1 MDTMASPF
9 RPCKHRVYEAE
20 NPTLTVATTM
30 VSGTILWKNR
40 QLMLKIK
47 IPPRSEP
54 EKTDAV
60 PLKQDNDDSSVT
72 QFRDWWQEEFE
83 EPADFL
89 EYDAGQLKTA
99 VMLSEMVKDL
109 VWPDFKVGVE
119 GSWVVFRRVKER
131 YFPRKKKDESSQL
144 NDESSK

>member
-1 MDTMASPF
+1 MDT
-9 RPCKHRVYEAE
+9 
-20 NPTLTVATTM
+20 TM
-30 VSGTILWKNR
+30 DSRAILWKNR

-60 PLKQDNDDSSVT
+60 PLKTKSEDSDLAH
-72 QFRDWWQEEFE
+72 FRDWWQEEFE

-99 VMLSEMVKDL
+99 VMFSEMVKDL
-109 VWPDFKVGVE
+109 VWPDFKVGAE
-119 GSWVVFRRVKER
+119 GSWVVFCRAKER
-131 YFPRKKKDESSQL
+131 YFPRKSQAESSQL
-144 NDESSK
+144 NDESSKQE

>member
-1 MDTMASPF
+1 MDSRA
-9 RPCKHRVYEAE
+9 
-20 NPTLTVATTM
+20 
-30 VSGTILWKNR
+30 ILCKNR

-60 PLKQDNDDSSVT
+60 PLKQGTEDSVIA

-109 VWPDFKVGVE
+109 VWPDFKVGAE
-119 GSWVVFRRVKER
+119 GSWVVFRRVEER
-131 YFPRKKKDESSQL
+131 YFPRKNKDESSQL
-144 NDESSK
+144 NDESRKQE

>member
-1 MDTMASPF
+1 MDSRA
-9 RPCKHRVYEAE
+9 
-20 NPTLTVATTM
+20 
-30 VSGTILWKNR
+30 ILWKNR
-40 QLMLKIK
+40 QLVLKIK

-54 EKTDAV
+54 EKTEAV
-60 PLKQDNDDSSVT
+60 PLKQESDDSAVT

-89 EYDAGQLKTA
+89 ECDAGQLKTA

-109 VWPDFKVGVE
+109 VWPDFKVGAE

-131 YFPRKKKDESSQL
+131 YFPRKSKDESSQL
-144 NDESSK
+144 NDESSKQK

>member
-1 MDTMASPF
+1 
-9 RPCKHRVYEAE
+9 
-20 NPTLTVATTM
+20 
-30 VSGTILWKNR
+30 
-40 QLMLKIK
+40 MLKIK

-54 EKTDAV
+54 EKTEAV
-60 PLKQDNDDSSVT
+60 PLKQGTEDSAVT

-109 VWPDFKVGVE
+109 VWPDFKVGAE
-119 GSWVVFRRVKER
+119 GSWVVFRRVEER
-131 YFPRKKKDESSQL
+131 HFPRKNKDESSQL
-144 NDESSK
+144 NDESSKQE

>member
-1 MDTMASPF
+1 
-9 RPCKHRVYEAE
+9 
-20 NPTLTVATTM
+20 
-30 VSGTILWKNR
+30 
-40 QLMLKIK
+40 MLKIK

-60 PLKQDNDDSSVT
+60 PLKKLTEDSAVI

-109 VWPDFKVGVE
+109 VWPDFKVGAE
-119 GSWVVFRRVKER
+119 GSWIVFRRVEER
-131 YFPRKKKDESSQL
+131 YFPRKIKAESSQF
-144 NDESSK
+144 NDESSKQE

>member
-1 MDTMASPF
+1 
-9 RPCKHRVYEAE
+9 
-20 NPTLTVATTM
+20 
-30 VSGTILWKNR
+30 
-40 QLMLKIK
+40 MLKIK

-60 PLKQDNDDSSVT
+60 PLKTESEDSDLAH
-72 QFRDWWQEEFE
+72 FRDWWQEEFE

-109 VWPDFKVGVE
+109 VWPDFKVGAE
-119 GSWVVFRRVKER
+119 GSRAVFRRAKER
-131 YFPRKKKDESSQL
+131 YFPRKSMAESSQL
-144 NDESSK
+144 NGNESDQEKYPEPWSCDVSCH

>member
-1 MDTMASPF
+1 
-9 RPCKHRVYEAE
+9 
-20 NPTLTVATTM
+20 
-30 VSGTILWKNR
+30 
-40 QLMLKIK
+40 MLKIK
-47 IPPRSEP
+47 IPQRSEP

-109 VWPDFKVGVE
+109 VWPDFKVGAE
-119 GSWVVFRRVKER
+119 GSWVVFRRAKER
-131 YFPRKKKDESSQL
+131 YFPRKSQAESSQL
-144 NDESSK
+144 NDESSKQE

>member
-1 MDTMASPF
+1 
-9 RPCKHRVYEAE
+9 
-20 NPTLTVATTM
+20 
-30 VSGTILWKNR
+30 
-40 QLMLKIK
+40 MLKIK

-60 PLKQDNDDSSVT
+60 PLKQGTEDSAVT

-89 EYDAGQLKTA
+89 EYNAGQLETA
-99 VMLSEMVKDL
+99 VMLSELVKDL

-119 GSWVVFRRVKER
+119 GSWVVFCRAKER
-131 YFPRKKKDESSQL
+131 YFPRKSQAESSQF
-144 NDESSK
+144 NDENSKQE

>member
-1 MDTMASPF
+1 MDT
-9 RPCKHRVYEAE
+9 
-20 NPTLTVATTM
+20 TVDSSA
-30 VSGTILWKNR
+30 VLWIDR
-40 QLMLKIK
+40 QIMLKIK

-54 EKTDAV
+54 EKTEAV
-60 PLKQDNDDSSVT
+60 PLKQGTEDSAVT

-89 EYDAGQLKTA
+89 EYNAGQLETA
-99 VMLSEMVKDL
+99 VMLSELVKDL

-119 GSWVVFRRVKER
+119 GSWIVFRRVKER

-144 NDESSK
+144 NDESRKQEKFPENKSCDAL

>member
-1 MDTMASPF
+1 
-9 RPCKHRVYEAE
+9 
-20 NPTLTVATTM
+20 
-30 VSGTILWKNR
+30 
-40 QLMLKIK
+40 MLKIK

-54 EKTDAV
+54 EKTEAV
-60 PLKQDNDDSSVT
+60 PLKQGTEDNAVT

-109 VWPDFKVGVE
+109 VWPDFKVGARDH
-119 GSWVVFRRVKER
+119 GSSSVGSRRGISHER
-131 YFPRKKKDESSQL
+131 KRMNHPS
-144 NDESSK
+144 

>member
-1 MDTMASPF
+1 
-9 RPCKHRVYEAE
+9 
-20 NPTLTVATTM
+20 
-30 VSGTILWKNR
+30 
-40 QLMLKIK
+40 MLKIK

-54 EKTDAV
+54 EKTGAV
-60 PLKQDNDDSSVT
+60 PLKQETEDNAVT

-144 NDESSK
+144 NDESSKQE